1 MESLARCLG
10 GCYFPVPE
18 EVVCS
23 FFNILFD
30 IFWAKYKFGL
40 SIKTWRRGFGFL
52 QLYFYVSKES
62 HSVPDRDFLFARLLL
77 ILSGLEL
84 WRIGLPKLTSSIL
97 KEIVAIPIIFV
108 DQFYF

>member
-10 GCYFPVPE
+10 DGIFS
-18 EVVCS
+18 CS
-23 FFNILFD
+23 RGSIFSITFFYT
-30 IFWAKYKFGL
+30 FWAKYKFGL